1 MLVRIEYGWGEV
13 SIFIRCLLVVFK
25 CYVIF
30 DDKVVFY
37 GIIYGNLII
46 KVYGLLLFFV
56 QYEINGCL
64 IFR

>member
-13 SIFIRCLLVVFK
+13 SIFIRCLSVVFK

-30 DDKVVFY
+30 DDKVAFY

-56 QYEINGCL
+56 
-64 IFR
+64 